1 MWADADQQTIGQHPA
16 PENGWYLINNQ
27 YEMIWFES
35 VQLPDTLV
43 PDREDVEREDDD
55 TDVVLSSDN
64 ERVEL
69 SSENDDDD
77 DAGDDYCTNRPSIY
91 R

>member
-1 MWADADQQTIGQHPA
+1 MSIMTCHCN
-16 PENGWYLINNQ
+16 EKSNNLIIIYSQ
-27 YEMIWFES
+27 IIWFEGH
-35 VQLPDTLV
+35 QLPDTLV
-43 PDREDVEREDDD
+43 PDREDAECEVDD
-55 TDVVLSSDN
+55 TDVVLSSDD
-64 ERVEL
+64 ERGEL